1 MDELHRVNGE
11 GYNMHVN
18 LKNEGDGKVWFV
30 HSEPEISGRFWEV
43 LDRPRGGYKEMSGKT
58 VTYKAK
64 IGDDS
69 AGRLFEEEPVIPVA
83 EGKSSR

>member
-1 MDELHRVNGE
+1 
-11 GYNMHVN
+11 
-18 LKNEGDGKVWFV
+18 
-30 HSEPEISGRFWEV
+30 
-43 LDRPRGGYKEMSGKT
+43 MSGKT